1 MRRPKRQ
8 GATPAAPA
16 YPILEFDPS
25 PRAVI
30 DPGMV
35 AGKADVPERVVVCFF
50 RDVLDRVIA
59 DRSVRV
65 AWQGRWEDGRWSLYE
80 MEYEGRRLA
89 FFHPGVGAPAAA
101 GKLEEVIS
109 LGGRIFVAAG
119 GCGVLDSSLTVGHL
133 ILPTSAVRDEGTSYH
148 YLPPGREAAASP
160 RVLAAL
166 EAVLIRGATPYVVG
180 KTWTTDAPYR
190 ETPAKVARRRQE
202 GCLAVEMEAAAF
214 FAVAAFRGVEFG
226 QLLYAGDD
234 LGGEAWD
241 SRGWDQQA
249 STRERLF
256 WLAAEACLLV

>member
-1 MRRPKRQ
+1 VRAPKR
-8 GATPAAPA
+8 GRLPTAAPD

-25 PRAVI
+25 AKAVI
-30 DPGMV
+30 EPGLV

-50 RDVLDRVIA
+50 RDVLDKVIA
-59 DRSVRV
+59 DRRVRV

-80 MEYEGRRLA
+80 MEYEGRPLA

-109 LGGRIFVAAG
+109 LGCKVFVAAG
-119 GCGVLDSSLTVGHL
+119 GCGVLDSSLTVGHV
-133 ILPTSAVRDEGTSYH
+133 ILPASAVRDEGTSYH
-148 YLPPGREAAASP
+148 YLPPGREVAPSP

-166 EAVLIRGATPYVVG
+166 ETVLIRHAMPYVVG

-190 ETPAKVARRRQE
+190 ETPAKVARRRGE
-202 GCLAVEMEAAAF
+202 GCLAVEMEASAF

-234 LGGEAWD
+234 VGGDAWD
-241 SRGWDQQA
+241 SRGWDQQG
-249 STRERLF
+249 SIRERLF